1 MSIATQITRLQTA
14 KSNIKTAIE
23 NKGVTVPSTATLDG
37 YPTYI
42 AQIEGGGGG
51 GDTSKYGNLIDN
63 YSGSTFANFNLY
75 ALLENVVVP
84 SGVTTLSGQFPNY
97 SQLKT
102 FKFETGSQCN
112 KIINGSFFANVKT
125 LISAE
130 LPPMIENVP
139 SQTFQG
145 CSSLTAITIP
155 STVTSFGNWCF
166 QNCTSLES
174 VNFASNNT
182 LTTIG
187 LSAFENCSGLTSITI
202 PSSVTSI
209 LDNAFINTR
218 AMACHITF
226 PSVASIPAKC
236 FTNSGITGITIP
248 NTVTTFA
255 SQALNACKLVN
266 LVIPDSV
273 TTINWYACAQ
283 ITTLLTLEIGTG
295 CTSIATDAF
304 NGCNHLTSIT
314 IKATTPP
321 TLGNNA
327 FNSTNNCPIYV
338 PSANVNTYKL
348 EWSDYESRIQAI
360 E

>member
-1 MSIATQITRLQTA
+1 MTA
-14 KSNIKTAIE
+14 KSDIKTAIE
-23 NKGVTVPSTATLDG
+23 GKGVVVPSSATLDT
-37 YPTYI
+37 YSTYI
-42 AQIEGGGGG
+42 SNIDTSSGGGGG
-51 GDTSKYGNLIDN
+51 STSKYGNLIDN

-84 SGVTTLSGQFPNY
+84 SGVTTLNGQFPNY

-102 FKFETGSQCN
+102 FKFEEGSQCN
-112 KIINGSFFANVKT
+112 KINSNNFFSTVKT

-130 LPPMIENVP
+130 LPPMIESVP
-139 SQTFQG
+139 AQTFQG

-155 STVTSFGNWCF
+155 STVTSLGNWCF
-166 QNCTSLES
+166 QGCTSLES

-187 LSAFENCSGLTSITI
+187 ISAFENCSGLTSITI

-209 LDNAFINTR
+209 SDSSFVNTR
-218 AMACHITF
+218 AMACHVTF
-226 PSVASIPAKC
+226 PNVASIPTKC

-248 NTVTTFA
+248 NTVTTIA
-255 SQALNACKLVN
+255 NQALNACKLVN

-273 TTINWYACAQ
+273 TTINWYCCAQ

-295 CTSIATDAF
+295 CTSIAQDAF

-321 TLGNNA
+321 TLANSNA

-338 PSANVNTYKL
+338 PSESVEAYKAASG
-348 EWSDYESRIQAI
+348 WSNLASRIQSI
-360 E
+360 T